1 MLDLRKLIFN
11 PFDFFTGHSFEK
23 ENQKSNYKITVKLH
37 SLNKILKKKFLN
49 RTILWNLSS
58 LILKTEF

>member
-11 PFDFFTGHSFEK
+11 PFDFFTGHPFAK

-49 RTILWNLSS
+49 RTIL
-58 LILKTEF
+58 